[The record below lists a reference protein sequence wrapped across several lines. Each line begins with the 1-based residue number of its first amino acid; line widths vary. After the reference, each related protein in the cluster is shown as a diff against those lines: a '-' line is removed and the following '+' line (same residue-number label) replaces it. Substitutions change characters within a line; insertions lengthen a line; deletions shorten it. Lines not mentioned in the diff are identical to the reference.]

1 MSTTAGDQRREQILD
16 AVLRVII
23 DVGFTEMTVAD
34 VARVAGVSNALVHYH
49 FSSKPELI
57 AAALRAASNDDK
69 AFRDDIVGAGG
80 TATSR
85 LDAMLCRSLPLHST
99 DASWLLWI
107 ETWGETRRDAQ
118 IRSVMTDLN
127 AHERD
132 AIVRL
137 LEEGERLGEFTCAA
151 PADTAARLT
160 ALRDG
165 LAIDRT
171 LFDEHPTDK
180 LVEQMRSAITYN
192 LGLTQE
198 RYRSLLD
205 ADRDA

>member
-1 MSTTAGDQRREQILD
+1 MATTAGDQRREQILD
-16 AVLRVII
+16 AVLKVII

-69 AFRDDIVGAGG
+69 AFRDDITGAEG
-80 TATSR
+80 TATAR
-85 LDAMLCRSLPLHST
+85 LDAMLCKSLPGHTT

-107 ETWGETRRDAQ
+107 ETWGETRRDGQ
-118 IRSVMTDLN
+118 IRAVMTDLN
-127 AHERD
+127 IHERD
-132 AIVRL
+132 AIVQL
-137 LEEGERLGEFTCAA
+137 LEEGERLGEFTCSA

-180 LVEQMRSAITYN
+180 LVEQMRSAIAYN
-192 LGLTQE
+192 LGVSHE
-198 RYRSLLD
+198 RYQILLATDHD
-205 ADRDA
+205 A